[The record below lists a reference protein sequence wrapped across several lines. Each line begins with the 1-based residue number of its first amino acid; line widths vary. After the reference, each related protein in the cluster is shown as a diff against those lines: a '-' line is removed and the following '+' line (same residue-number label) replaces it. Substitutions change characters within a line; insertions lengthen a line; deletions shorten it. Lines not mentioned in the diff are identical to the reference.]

1 MKHDK
6 ILKLELNMFK
16 TKFIILLRF
25 IDVQY
30 YYSIYIYI
38 FLLKLVA
45 ITLVIIKVVRYVVN
59 EVK

>member
-45 ITLVIIKVVRYVVN
+45 ITLVIIKVIRYVVN